1 MIQGGGKRM
10 SIDGYVYVPEES
22 KEAMTQASQG
32 ARVSLSDGKPPFIV
46 VDHYLESIVVA
57 QWPGKLWHVRILE
70 PLTKAAEQAA
80 GVAPLI
86 AGATYTRALSV
97 EVLDEIP
104 IARLFGNCGEAV
116 CAIISQA
123 GQMQIEQVH
132 SLAAARHPAAG
143 ATYARLWKNWLAS
156 ISHVTSTE
164 PPDDVATVSVFVG
177 QGRPKSPVNE
187 GFSVLYQEMINR
199 AESVSGAAAFIEE
212 EEDRYLEPNWS
223 AATKTLLDATMA
235 YGAPQLCSQED
246 CTILTQAWCSVIGPL
261 S

>member
-1 MIQGGGKRM
+1 M
-10 SIDGYVYVPEES
+10 SEEGFVYVPEES
-22 KEAMTQASQG
+22 KEAMKQASKG

-46 VDHYLESIVVA
+46 VDHCLESIVVA
-57 QWPGKLWHVRILE
+57 QWPGRLWRVRILE
-70 PLTKAAEQAA
+70 ALTKAEEQAA

-86 AGATYTRALSV
+86 AGATYTRAIEV
-97 EVLDEIP
+97 EVLEEVP
-104 IARLFGNCGEAV
+104 LARLFGNCGQAV

-123 GQMQIEQVH
+123 GQMQIEQVY

-177 QGRPKSPVNE
+177 PGRPRSPVNE
-187 GFSVLYQEMINR
+187 GFSVLYQEMISR

-223 AATKTLLDATMA
+223 AATKALLDAAMA
-235 YGAPQLCSQED
+235 YGASQLCSQED
-246 CTILTQAWCSVIGPL
+246 CTILTQAWLSVIGPL

>member
-1 MIQGGGKRM
+1 M
-10 SIDGYVYVPEES
+10 SVEGFVYVPEES
-22 KEAMTQASQG
+22 KEAMKQASQG

-57 QWPGKLWHVRILE
+57 KWPGRLWRVRILE
-70 PLTKAAEQAA
+70 PLTKEAEQAA
-80 GVAPLI
+80 GVATLI
-86 AGATYTRALSV
+86 AGASYTRALSV

-104 IARLFGNCGEAV
+104 IARLFGARGEAV

-123 GQMQIEQVH
+123 RQMQMEQVH

-143 ATYARLWKNWLAS
+143 ATYAGLWKKWLAS
-156 ISHVTSTE
+156 ISHVTSTD

-177 QGRPKSPVNE
+177 PGRPKSPVNE
-187 GFSVLYQEMINR
+187 GFSVLYQEMISR

-212 EEDRYLEPNWS
+212 DEDRYLEPIWS

-235 YGAPQLCSQED
+235 YGAPHLCSQED
-246 CTILTQAWCSVIGPL
+246 CNVLTQAWRSVIGPF